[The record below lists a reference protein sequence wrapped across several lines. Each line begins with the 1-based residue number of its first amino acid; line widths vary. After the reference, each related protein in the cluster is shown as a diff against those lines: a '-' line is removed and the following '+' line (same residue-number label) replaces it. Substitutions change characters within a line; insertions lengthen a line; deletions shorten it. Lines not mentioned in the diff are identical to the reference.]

1 MSQKVKKEKKPREYR
16 GVADEIREQ
25 QKKMKDMS
33 LKEKLAYF
41 WYYYKVHTIVILI
54 VAIFGSIWI
63 HEIVTAKDY
72 NFYGIM
78 LNSFQLSGEALGN
91 SFSEYAGLDSENYT
105 CYIDTLST
113 LSYQTQTDYDL
124 ATLQKMFA
132 LVQTGDLDTLVLDGQ
147 VFYNF
152 AFNGMVT
159 DLSTVLTEEELAR
172 HEGNIYY
179 IDYAKIRE
187 AEANDGSTDEL
198 MKEAEAR
205 RNATKEEMNVEAE
218 SHKDPST
225 MKDPVPVGIYLT
237 DSPFAQKTSSYS
249 DLVPIYGFVTT
260 SGRMETAKKY
270 LEFLFDDSI
279 PFESM
284 IDVWN

>member
-159 DLSTVLTEEELAR
+159 DLRTVLTEEELAR

-205 RNATKEEMNVEAE
+205 RKATKEEMNAEAE

-249 DLVPIYGFVTT
+249 ALVPIYGFVTT